1 MTAAATTH
9 EASRLHRLLNPASVA
24 VVGASERSPWTFQI
38 VGAFKQYQF
47 AGQMYMVNRRGG
59 TVFGH
64 TAYESCSAIGKPIDV
79 AIIAIPAEAVLD
91 AVKDAAAAGIRN
103 AVILTSGFAELGEA
117 GAVAQKQIADVAR
130 EHDMLV
136 FGPNSLG
143 FYNAAERVSVTTM
156 RSLDGPLSAGGVSL
170 VSQSGSIAMAMA
182 YFAQQQQI
190 GLRWV
195 IAMGNEAMVDSS
207 EVIEYLIADEKTK
220 AIVLFAETIRN
231 ADGFRRAAELARQ
244 ARKPL
249 VVLKVGRSEL
259 TNAVAQA
266 HTGALVGDDRVFD
279 SFCQQY
285 AVIRV
290 DSMEEALVTADLIAA
305 VGPLS
310 KPGIGVVSISGG
322 ACELLAD
329 AGAKYGVQ
337 YPGFTSETQ
346 EKLRS
351 LVSAYGATHNPFDIT
366 GAAVT
371 DPGLFERILPVVS
384 ADENVGLTLAVMELV
399 KTGDM
404 QNPILESIA
413 RGISKMTGP
422 GLLVNQLV
430 KAIGPREQSIIESHG
445 IPKVVSSLEWVSQAL
460 GRLTTWSRRLSSQP
474 APHLSTPAS
483 DVWPSLDTEP
493 KVLAHL
499 SAYGVPVVPGIL
511 CTSAQEAAE
520 AVRAIG
526 GDQYVLKIVSSDI
539 QHKTEVG
546 GVRLRVSPAAIE
558 QTYREVIEAAGTA
571 RPDACIDGVLVTP
584 MRDSGIELFVGTARD
599 PVWGPVIVAGLGGIW
614 VEALKDTALRL
625 LPVTREEA
633 HDMLRSLRASRLLQ
647 GYRGAPAVDLNAVV
661 EVIVRIGEAA
671 LALGPELASLEVNPL
686 LANGAKVEA
695 LDGLVVRGRMEHE
708 N

>member
-1 MTAAATTH
+1 MTAAAIAPK
-9 EASRLHRLLNPASVA
+9 ASRIHRLLNPASVA
-24 VVGASERSPWTFQI
+24 VVGASERSPWTYQI
-38 VGAFKQYQF
+38 MGAFQQYQF
-47 AGQMYMVNRRGG
+47 AGQLFMVNRRGG

-64 TAYESCSAIGKPIDV
+64 TAYESCSAIGQPVDL

-117 GAVAQKQIADVAR
+117 GAVAQKQVADVAR

-156 RSLDGPLSAGGVSL
+156 GSLDGPLSPGSVSL

-182 YFAQQQQI
+182 FFAQQQQI

-231 ADGFRRAAELARQ
+231 PEGFRRAAELARQ

-279 SFCQQY
+279 SFCRQY
-285 AVIRV
+285 GVIRV

-310 KPGIGVVSISGG
+310 KPGIGIVSISGG

-329 AGAKYGVQ
+329 AGEKYGVR
-337 YPGFTSETQ
+337 YPSFSSETQ

-351 LVSAYGATHNPFDIT
+351 LVSAYGAMHNPFDIT

-371 DPGLFERILPVVS
+371 DPGLFERILPVIS
-384 ADENVGLTLAVMELV
+384 EDQNVGLTLAVMELV
-399 KTGDM
+399 QTGDA

-413 RGISKMTGP
+413 RGISKMEGP
-422 GLLVNQLV
+422 GLLVNQLI
-430 KAIGPREQSIIESHG
+430 KAIGPREQAIIESHG
-445 IPKVVSSLEWVSQAL
+445 IRKVVSSLEWVSQAL
-460 GRLTTWSRRLSSQP
+460 GRLTAWSERLSSQP
-474 APHLSTPAS
+474 APHSSIHAP
-483 DVWPSLDTEP
+483 DVWPPLDTEP

-499 SAYGVPVVPGIL
+499 SAYGVQVVPGIL
-511 CTSAQEAAE
+511 CSSVQQAAE
-520 AVRAIG
+520 AARSIAA
-526 GDQYVLKIVSSDI
+526 DQYALKIVSPDI

-546 GVRLRVSPAAIE
+546 GVRLRVSPAAVE
-558 QTYREVIEAAGTA
+558 GTYREIVEAVGSAQ
-571 RPDACIDGVLVTP
+571 PDARIDGVLITP
-584 MRDSGIELFVGTARD
+584 MRDAGVELFVGTARD

-614 VEALKDTALRL
+614 VEALKDTSLRL
-625 LPVTREEA
+625 LPVTRDEA
-633 HDMLRSLRASRLLQ
+633 RDMLQSLRASRLLE
-647 GYRGAPAVDLNAVV
+647 GYRGAPAVDLDIAADA
-661 EVIVRIGEAA
+661 IVRIGQAA

-686 LANGAKVEA
+686 LANGAKIEA
-695 LDGLVVRGRMEHE
+695 LDGLVVRDPGQCA
-708 N
+708 